1 MSEQSSVKKKY
12 KKVILGDQKFDL
24 DEGLS
29 VEEILEAIKED
40 NPAYSNASQD
50 NCYVDED
57 GNLVISQP
65 KSKTNG

>member
-1 MSEQSSVKKKY
+1 MVFNLILTTKQTMKIFQEVFIMSEQSSVKKKY

-40 NPAYSNASQD
+40 NPA
-50 NCYVDED
+50 
-57 GNLVISQP
+57 
-65 KSKTNG
+65 